1 MLFLCLFSMRHLL
14 FFFSLCLLVV
24 SCGHSSPQ
32 DKLLLARADSLMEVR
47 PDSALTLLN
56 HITDSKYL
64 SSSAHALYALLMS
77 QALDKNNIEVQ
88 SDSLIR
94 IATAYYHGKKEFSHA
109 GYAWFYLSR
118 VEGNRGNAEGRAAAL
133 LKAQSYA
140 VRSNNY
146 KLQGFVYGEKAREYQ
161 VQQQPDST
169 LFYYRLAYSAFQNA
183 GDRRNATV
191 GLINIANCYYM
202 QSRFDSALVY
212 FHLADETARSFHETS
227 LHTSICRFTGLIAYC
242 QKNYPLALHD
252 LRIAAQTRDQ
262 YDYSKWID
270 MAMIYLQTNQLDSAK
285 IYLNRCSDPHEMAP
299 AYYRLWQQINQKE
312 GHLAAALYY
321 ADRVSI
327 AKDSLSERALQ
338 QSFAGLEKKY
348 DFERIHA
355 ENSQL
360 VIANQHNRYLLLL
373 AVVAILVLG
382 LILLLFGYLAR
393 RREVKRRDET
403 IAKEQETNRLIQQQ
417 FDLQKVVIE
426 ILEEYKTTASNDIA
440 SGKSSD
446 TKRSG
451 KPVPASLALERR
463 ERIIACIKALYP
475 SLYEFLVSHPSG
487 LNSTEILLCCF
498 IRSGFDSTLMIP
510 LLNISAASFYTLRS
524 RVRDKLELRPK
535 DNLADFLAKK

>member
-1 MLFLCLFSMRHLL
+1 MRQLFILL
-14 FFFSLCLLVV
+14 SLCLLIV
-24 SCGHSSPQ
+24 SCGHTSPQ
-32 DKLLLARADSLMEVR
+32 DKVLLFRADSLMEAH
-47 PDSALTLLN
+47 PDSALTLLQ
-56 HITDSKYL
+56 HITDSKHL
-64 SSSAHALYALLMS
+64 SFPDHALYALLMS

-94 IATAYYHGKKEFSHA
+94 IATAYYYEHKDFSRA
-109 GYAWFYLSR
+109 GYAYFYLSR
-118 VEGNRGNAEGRAAAL
+118 VEENRGDAEGRAAAL

-161 VQQQPDST
+161 AQQQPDSM
-169 LFYYRLAYSAFQNA
+169 LLYYRLAYLAFQKA
-183 GDRRNATV
+183 GDRRNTTV

-252 LRIAAQTRDQ
+252 LRVAAQTRDQ

-285 IYLNRCSDPHEMAP
+285 IYLKRCSEPHEMAP
-299 AYYRLWQQINQKE
+299 ACYRLWQQISQKE

-348 DFERIHA
+348 DFERVHA

-382 LILLLFGYLAR
+382 FILLLFGYLAR
-393 RREVKRRDET
+393 LKEVKRRDET
-403 IAKEQETNRLIQQQ
+403 IAKEQETNRLMQQQ

-426 ILEEYKTTASNDIA
+426 ILEEYKTTASNDMA
-440 SGKSSD
+440 SGKLSD
-446 TKRSG
+446 TKRSV
-451 KPVPASLALERR
+451 KPVPASFTPERR
-463 ERIIACIKALYP
+463 ERIITCIKALYP
-475 SLYEFLVSHPSG
+475 SLYEFLASYPSG

-498 IRSGFDSTLMIP
+498 IRSGFDSALIAP
-510 LLNISAASFYTLRS
+510 LLNITRRTFYVFRF
-524 RVRDKLELRPK
+524 RVREKLELRPK
-535 DNLADFLAKK
+535 DNLTDFLAKK